1 MMIDNTTLDRARAHL
16 SRKYVARADARQASL
31 GLSYIE
37 AEKEDLAREMAKFAA
52 SEVMRFIEERL
63 SDDD

>member
-1 MMIDNTTLDRARAHL
+1 MTDNTTLDRARAYL
-16 SRKYVARADARQASL
+16 SRKYIARADARQASM

-37 AEKEDLAREMAKFAA
+37 AEKEDLAREMTKFAA
-52 SEVMRFIEERL
+52 GEVMRFIERL